1 MVTFLETC
9 PMAEN
14 NMRELYEI
22 YLELGHDAFEEKI
35 RKPMEKYLHD
45 GSNFISI
52 NSMNTII
59 ANAMQSSKLGEA
71 EFFENPFATNDYD
84 MPPIYND
91 YNDVCETF
99 TPTITN
105 ENVGSNDTF
114 MHVDHDK
121 NALCAGYI
129 VEFIHD
135 ATKSYYERGN
145 YGCRIFH
152 LIKTSLYMLKV
163 LKLLLFYV
171 PMLVT
176 LLFMN
181 LFGYKIPMHRKWVRL
196 KCGLNLLL
204 DAPFFFMFLFS
215 CEHH

>member
-1 MVTFLETC
+1 MLCKALSLGRLRFL
-9 PMAEN
+9 
-14 NMRELYEI
+14 
-22 YLELGHDAFEEKI
+22 K
-35 RKPMEKYLHD
+35 
-45 GSNFISI
+45 
-52 NSMNTII
+52 
-59 ANAMQSSKLGEA
+59 
-71 EFFENPFATNDYD
+71 NPFATNDYD

-105 ENVGSNDTF
+105 ETNYAYVESNDTF

-152 LIKTSLYMLKV
+152 LIITSLYMLKV

-181 LFGYKIPMHRKWVRL
+181 LFVYKFTIHRKWVRH
-196 KCGLNLLL
+196 KCGSNLLL
-204 DAPFFFMFLFS
+204 DAPFFFIFLFS

>member
-1 MVTFLETC
+1 
-9 PMAEN
+9 
-14 NMRELYEI
+14 
-22 YLELGHDAFEEKI
+22 
-35 RKPMEKYLHD
+35 
-45 GSNFISI
+45 
-52 NSMNTII
+52 
-59 ANAMQSSKLGEA
+59 
-71 EFFENPFATNDYD
+71 
-84 MPPIYND
+84 MPPIYD
-91 YNDVCETF
+91 VYNDEYDIFSPSTIEDKNHFDYSMPPIYDDYIDGCDIF

-105 ENVGSNDTF
+105 ETVYAYVESNDTF

-163 LKLLLFYV
+163 LKLLLFDL

-176 LLFMN
+176 LFFVN
-181 LFGYKIPMHRKWVRL
+181 LFVYKFPIHRKWVRL
-196 KCGLNLLL
+196 KCVFKLLL
-204 DAPFFFMFLFS
+204 DAPFSSFS
-215 CEHH
+215 ILMRASLKPSSLAQRH